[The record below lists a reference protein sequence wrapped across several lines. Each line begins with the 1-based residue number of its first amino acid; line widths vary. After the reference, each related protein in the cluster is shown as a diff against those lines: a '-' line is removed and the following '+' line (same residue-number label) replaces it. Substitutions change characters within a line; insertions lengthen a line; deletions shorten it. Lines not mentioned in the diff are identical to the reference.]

1 VTLTRVT
8 NDASCNWVSLSR
20 SVQFGSV
27 RPLCT
32 PLPPLIARLRR
43 YSSVDSCLAPTLKW
57 TFFSSLCRRSES
69 LPPAVA
75 RDLVCRGETTAGVLA
90 FFSSEFDGVLLDA
103 AAAAAALVA
112 GRSCCAGTLEASA
125 AAERRRTCKLQAN
138 AQFTPPARH
147 DKTVLSVS

>member
-1 VTLTRVT
+1 
-8 NDASCNWVSLSR
+8 
-20 SVQFGSV
+20 
-27 RPLCT
+27 
-32 PLPPLIARLRR
+32 
-43 YSSVDSCLAPTLKW
+43 
-57 TFFSSLCRRSES
+57 

-90 FFSSEFDGVLLDA
+90 FFSSDFDGVLLDAAA